1 MSVSPFKFFRAGPP
15 PPRVVLL
22 PDALFFARTVPVP
35 ADAAPGKGDGPPAE
49 VAAQVELALEA
60 VSPFPLSQLYHGF
73 FWVPGSAHALVFA
86 AYRRRF
92 TAEQMAEW
100 EGADV
105 VLPAFAALLGGAVTP
120 ATTVVLSAPEGLT
133 ALHWESGPVPD
144 RIAYQPLAPEAP
156 DEERDRARTAL
167 LRSLGGSKTIIDL
180 SAPPQAEASRSDR
193 ERIFRSGDFVSRLP
207 AGAAPAL
214 DVRDRD
220 DLTALRR
227 AQRRDLLIWRVG
239 VGCVLAFAAMAL
251 GEVAL
256 IGGGMW
262 QRTLLKV
269 IRKQTPVVDSIITAQ
284 ALATKIQDL
293 SSNRLLPLEMIS
305 IVDPRK
311 AGTTI
316 EFLTASTDDLNK
328 LTVKAQTTNAGE
340 ISSYRNTLAALP
352 ACENVEVTDTVM
364 QNNIATFTL
373 VVTFKPGALKPAS

>member
-1 MSVSPFKFFRAGPP
+1 MAFTG
-15 PPRVVLL
+15 
-22 PDALFFARTVPVP
+22 
-35 ADAAPGKGDGPPAE
+35 
-49 VAAQVELALEA
+49 
-60 VSPFPLSQLYHGF
+60 
-73 FWVPGSAHALVFA
+73 VPGSAHALVFA

-92 TAEQMAEW
+92 TAEQMAAW
-100 EGADV
+100 AGADL
-105 VLPAFAALLGGAVTP
+105 VLPAFAALFGAEVEP
-120 ATTVVLSAPEGLT
+120 ATTVVLTAPEGLT
-133 ALHWESGPVPD
+133 GAPLGRRPGARPV
-144 RIAYQPLAPEAP
+144 AFQPLAPEAA
-156 DEERDRARTAL
+156 DAEREEARTAL
-167 LRSLGGSKTIIDL
+167 LRSIGGSKTIIDL

-193 ERIFRSGDFVSRLP
+193 ERIFRSGDFVSRL
-207 AGAAPAL
+207 GAAAGPAL

-284 ALATKIQDL
+284 EVANKIQDL

-316 EFLTASTDDLNK
+316 EFLSASTDGLNT
-328 LTVKAQTTNAGE
+328 LTVEAQTTNAGE

-352 ACENVEVTDTVM
+352 ACENVEITDTVM
-364 QNNIATFTL
+364 QNNIATFSL